1 MRRSITAAAAAA
13 SLWTPVTVAQDISDS
28 SCVDGLFMIVAR
40 GTNEDP
46 GPGVTG
52 LIAER
57 IASRIKD
64 SDVVALDYPAT
75 YTDPLYTDSV
85 NNGTQELSEVI
96 RNYTESCPDGKM
108 AVFGYSQ
115 GAHVS
120 SNVFCGGTGRPF
132 DDSAALPKDLVD
144 EHIISIFL
152 FGDPSHVANTTYD
165 IGTSKNDGIFERPN
179 ITACEDYTFMKSY
192 CDTGDVYCDSGDIRS
207 VHGGYLGQYG
217 TEVVTDVLKAWNKAT
232 DGDVD
237 TSGGPSFGEGSSGNS
252 TETPAATPSAT
263 TSSTMTST
271 QTQTETETSTE
282 TGSGDGQGGGNEPD
296 AAVGLSAM
304 GSLLVGAPMMM
315 LALWNVL

>member
-1 MRRSITAAAAAA
+1 M
-13 SLWTPVTVAQDISDS
+13 
-28 SCVDGLFMIVAR
+28 
-40 GTNEDP
+40 
-46 GPGVTG
+46 
-52 LIAER
+52 
-57 IASRIKD
+57 
-64 SDVVALDYPAT
+64 
-75 YTDPLYTDSV
+75 
-85 NNGTQELSEVI
+85 
-96 RNYTESCPDGKM
+96 
-108 AVFGYSQ
+108 
-115 GAHVS
+115 
-120 SNVFCGGTGRPF
+120 
-132 DDSAALPKDLVD
+132 
-144 EHIISIFL
+144 
-152 FGDPSHVANTTYD
+152 ANTETQ
-165 IGTSKNDGIFERPN
+165 IFERPN

-207 VHGGYLGQYG
+207 VHGGYLGHYG

-237 TSGGPSFGEGSSGNS
+237 TSGGPSFGEGSSGNT

-304 GSLLVGAPMMM
+304 GSLLIGAPVMM